1 MQIFKKNSL
10 FFQGVC
16 TWELYKVLTSS
27 VYPYSFLLFFTIFL
41 PCVSPLCVSVVSLCG
56 DFDFVC
62 PPLFSVSGVGAFLCP
77 GDGAVLS
84 KKESARMRKEEAKE
98 KKRKEKEAKMRK
110 KESEKREK
118 EKGRKKERIEKEME
132 HAMRHLLERLNL
144 RLREDVVFSQVR
156 LIGCLEVLI
165 G

>member
-1 MQIFKKNSL
+1 
-10 FFQGVC
+10 
-16 TWELYKVLTSS
+16 
-27 VYPYSFLLFFTIFL
+27 
-41 PCVSPLCVSVVSLCG
+41 
-56 DFDFVC
+56 
-62 PPLFSVSGVGAFLCP
+62 VSGAGAFLCP
-77 GDGAVLS
+77 GDGVVLS

-144 RLREDVVFSQVR
+144 RLREDVVFSQVH
-156 LIGCLEVLI
+156 LIGCLRGVNGLFSVEL
-165 G
+165 